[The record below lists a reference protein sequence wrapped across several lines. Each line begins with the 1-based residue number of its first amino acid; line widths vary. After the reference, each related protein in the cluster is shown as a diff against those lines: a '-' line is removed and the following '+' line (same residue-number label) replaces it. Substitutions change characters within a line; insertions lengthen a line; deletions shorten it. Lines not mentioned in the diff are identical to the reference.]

1 MRHEQNC
8 FRVAQPY
15 VLELEVQFVARHGI
29 KRTEGFVHEQKC
41 RIEQQCAA
49 DRHALPHAAR
59 QFPRAPMLK
68 SSQTDQFEQGQ
79 GLGFPLVNR
88 QLLEFAGKQNVVDDV
103 QPIEQDVALEN
114 ESHVERGGVDGL
126 PPQRNRALAWVIQSG
141 DATKQ
146 RALAATT
153 RTKNADEFP
162 AFDRDVDILESRHA
176 PASPRIGLIDSVDA
190 DVAGSR
196 HVFERGDLSG
206 LAHSVDPAA
215 TTAISLF

>member
-1 MRHEQNC
+1 MTFSQSS
-8 FRVAQPY
+8 
-15 VLELEVQFVARHGI
+15 
-29 KRTEGFVHEQKC
+29 RTSRWKTN
-41 RIEQQCAA
+41 
-49 DRHALPHAAR
+49 
-59 QFPRAPMLK
+59 PM
-68 SSQTDQFEQGQ
+68 SSG
-79 GLGFPLVNR
+79 
-88 QLLEFAGKQNVVDDV
+88 
-103 QPIEQDVALEN
+103 
-114 ESHVERGGVDGL
+114 GGVDGL

-206 LAHSVDPAA
+206 LAHSVD
-215 TTAISLF
+215 